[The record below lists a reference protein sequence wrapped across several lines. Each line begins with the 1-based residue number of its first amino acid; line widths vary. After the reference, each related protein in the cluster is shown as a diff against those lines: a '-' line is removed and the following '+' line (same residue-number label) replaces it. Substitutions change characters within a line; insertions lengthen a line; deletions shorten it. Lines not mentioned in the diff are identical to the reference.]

1 MPDTEV
7 VSHFDPPFDGA
18 PELDVDPFDEP
29 FLSDPYPFYDQ
40 LRAVGPVVWIPRYGC
55 WALTRYEAIRGVLND
70 WKTFSSAAGAGLA
83 NFNNEKPFRPKSL
96 LLEADPPAHSRARAV
111 LAKAISPR
119 VMERLEPVFE
129 TEAARLIDALIA
141 KGEFDAASDL
151 AEAFPL
157 KVFPDAVGLGP
168 EGRENLMGY
177 GNMVFNLFGP
187 KNKIFEESAKS
198 AGALSAW
205 VAESCTRAALKPGG
219 FGEIVYQAADE
230 GAVTEDEAGLLVRSL
245 LSAGIDTTVG
255 GIANALLCFA
265 RFPDQWEIL
274 HKDPSLAGN
283 AFEETIRFEAP
294 VLNIFRTTACDTEVA
309 GTPIKDNTKLLALIG
324 AGNRDPEIW
333 ENPDRFDITR
343 QTVGHLAWGSGVHR
357 CVGMSVAKTEGE
369 IVLKVLAQKVKRI
382 ELTGEPVRRPNNTL
396 RLLETLPLKLTAA

>member
-7 VSHFDPPFDGA
+7 VTRFDAPFDGA

-29 FLSDPYPFYDQ
+29 FLSDPYPFYEQ
-40 LRAVGPVVWIPRYGC
+40 LREVGPVVWIPRYGC
-55 WALTRYEAIRGVLND
+55 WALTRYEVIRGVLND

-111 LAKAISPR
+111 LKRAISPR

-129 TEAARLIDALIA
+129 AEAERLIDALIA
-141 KGEFDAASDL
+141 KGEFDAAPEL

-187 KNKIFEESAKS
+187 KNRIFEESAKS

-205 VAESCTRAALKPGG
+205 VAESCTRAALRPGG

-230 GAVTEDEAGLLVRSL
+230 GAVTEEEAGLLVRSL

-265 RFPDQWEIL
+265 RFPEQWDIL
-274 HKDPSLAGN
+274 RDDPSRAGN
-283 AFEETIRFEAP
+283 AFEETIRYEAP

-333 ENPDRFDITR
+333 DHADQFDITR
-343 QTVGHLAWGSGVHR
+343 QTVGHLAWGSGIHR

-369 IVLKVLAQKVKRI
+369 IVLRVLARKVRRV